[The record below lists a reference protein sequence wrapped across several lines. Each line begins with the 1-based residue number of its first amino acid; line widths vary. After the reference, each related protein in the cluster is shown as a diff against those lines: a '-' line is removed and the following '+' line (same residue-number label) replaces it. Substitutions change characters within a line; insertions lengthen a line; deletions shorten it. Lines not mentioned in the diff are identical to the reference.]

1 MAKERVQTSFFL
13 SGELH
18 KEVMALANK
27 PPFGDK
33 TEVLNH
39 LIYEGLQARRQLPEY
54 ENRENFLLMKMI
66 FMLRKV
72 LETRG
77 EEFIDEIDRE
87 FSEEFAYMK
96 DLILSEGMD
105 YVGERRL

>member
-39 LIYEGLQARRQLPEY
+39 LIYEGLQARRLLPEY
-54 ENRENFLLMKMI
+54 ENRESFLLLKMI
-66 FMLRKV
+66 FMLRKI
-72 LETRG
+72 LESRG
-77 EEFIDEIDRE
+77 EDFLEEIDSE

-96 DLILSEGMD
+96 DLIITEGMD
-105 YVGERRL
+105 YVGKRRL